1 MWDLDGFWKPYL
13 DELARNRYNEL
24 SLWTCHEFPHMVD
37 LSDSD
42 WPNVNTQYAKNV
54 YRVASG
60 VLDANSNGKYV
71 NTTWRVSKSPAFW
84 EQGMLD
90 SNEDLGHEDDGDKI
104 YGDGFIDMDKLE
116 RVDGK
121 DGVPAF
127 NTITAKVDHWKSVFQ
142 YAADRGISIS
152 IMHWNVYAH
161 GAKGVDGIEESQD
174 DAEFTR
180 YLRHAVKKLILT
192 YPQIATVGVAAG
204 ENDNEDNN
212 PAVTTED
219 FIYKSYGLGV
229 KDALAEQPGRKVKFL
244 WRNHSTNIDD
254 VYEYF
259 VKKYDPSSEGLVD
272 VSVKYTVGR
281 LHSSRRP
288 MEWEGRAIDDGWL
301 NPKKNRG
308 YPYKI
313 WLNIRNDDMFMH
325 RWGSAD
331 YVRLFIRNMPLQD
344 SPGFLM
350 GSDGYVWGKEH
361 IAKVPALKG
370 QLEIKKHWYNFAL
383 WGKLAYD
390 NQLDDAYWEKALAY
404 KYGLSP
410 ANAKILFDA
419 WEQVSE
425 VVPQVVRQTYAG
437 TDAGFQAEGCMYG
450 TKTSTGFLTFE
461 RLFLN
466 QDISRIYPRWPM
478 QLKATKVDGERQCW
492 PVRHWVDQGKK
503 SLAGDQISPA
513 DVADNLDQYAGA
525 VTSGTTLSSLKAASN
540 DVEYQDMLKDLES
553 MAHLGHYYAD
563 KLRLAISYYEF
574 AKTNND
580 GFHTQA
586 VGDAENAQQ
595 HWVDYAAVLESHYNP
610 SLTARTHYLD
620 WNSTLDNGSIDDGA
634 AQGRKQGNAG
644 RQRQEDEHRIQ
655 PLQASKGLA
664 LAK

>member
-1 MWDLDGFWKPYL
+1 MNRTLPLLLILLCWFGLLLPEQLVAGVEYDSEIPQVVFAAQELKAALKETGQEELKVTLAVEPDETSPQSFRIQLIDPNQIMVIGTDANGAMYGGLELAENLKLGIPTANVSRKPYVSKRGIKLNIPLDARNPSYDDSGDAAQENVKHMWDLDGFWKPYL

-121 DGVPAF
+121 DGVSAF

-325 RWGSAD
+325 RWGSAGLRPS
-331 YVRLFIRNMPLQD
+331 VHQ
-344 SPGFLM
+344 
-350 GSDGYVWGKEH
+350 
-361 IAKVPALKG
+361 
-370 QLEIKKHWYNFAL
+370 
-383 WGKLAYD
+383 
-390 NQLDDAYWEKALAY
+390 
-404 KYGLSP
+404 KY
-410 ANAKILFDA
+410 AA
-419 WEQVSE
+419 
-425 VVPQVVRQTYAG
+425 
-437 TDAGFQAEGCMYG
+437 AGF
-450 TKTSTGFLTFE
+450 
-461 RLFLN
+461 
-466 QDISRIYPRWPM
+466 SR
-478 QLKATKVDGERQCW
+478 VFDGIRRIC
-492 PVRHWVDQGKK
+492 
-503 SLAGDQISPA
+503 
-513 DVADNLDQYAGA
+513 
-525 VTSGTTLSSLKAASN
+525 
-540 DVEYQDMLKDLES
+540 
-553 MAHLGHYYAD
+553 LG
-563 KLRLAISYYEF
+563 
-574 AKTNND
+574 
-580 GFHTQA
+580 
-586 VGDAENAQQ
+586 
-595 HWVDYAAVLESHYNP
+595 
-610 SLTARTHYLD
+610 
-620 WNSTLDNGSIDDGA
+620 
-634 AQGRKQGNAG
+634 
-644 RQRQEDEHRIQ
+644 
-655 PLQASKGLA
+655 
-664 LAK
+664 

>member
-1 MWDLDGFWKPYL
+1 MF
-13 DELARNRYNEL
+13 
-24 SLWTCHEFPHMVD
+24 
-37 LSDSD
+37 
-42 WPNVNTQYAKNV
+42 
-54 YRVASG
+54 
-60 VLDANSNGKYV
+60 
-71 NTTWRVSKSPAFW
+71 
-84 EQGMLD
+84 
-90 SNEDLGHEDDGDKI
+90 
-104 YGDGFIDMDKLE
+104 
-116 RVDGK
+116 
-121 DGVPAF
+121 
-127 NTITAKVDHWKSVFQ
+127 
-142 YAADRGISIS
+142 
-152 IMHWNVYAH
+152 
-161 GAKGVDGIEESQD
+161 
-174 DAEFTR
+174 
-180 YLRHAVKKLILT
+180 
-192 YPQIATVGVAAG
+192 
-204 ENDNEDNN
+204 
-212 PAVTTED
+212 
-219 FIYKSYGLGV
+219 GV
-229 KDALAEQPGRKVKFL
+229 KNTF
-244 WRNHSTNIDD
+244 
-254 VYEYF
+254 
-259 VKKYDPSSEGLVD
+259 
-272 VSVKYTVGR
+272 
-281 LHSSRRP
+281 
-288 MEWEGRAIDDGWL
+288 
-301 NPKKNRG
+301 
-308 YPYKI
+308 
-313 WLNIRNDDMFMH
+313 
-325 RWGSAD
+325 
-331 YVRLFIRNMPLQD
+331 
-344 SPGFLM
+344 
-350 GSDGYVWGKEH
+350 
-361 IAKVPALKG
+361 AKVPALKG

-410 ANAKILFDA
+410 ANAKTLFDA

-620 WNSTLDNGSIDDGA
+620 WNSTLDNGNAAIDGA
-634 AQGRKQGNAG
+634 HKGVNKETQDVKDRKTSIEFNRSKLPRDVRWQN
-644 RQRQEDEHRIQ
+644 DEGEKQ
-655 PLQASKGLA
+655 TPPWLQ
-664 LAK
+664 